1 MERGRKVRYFKYK
14 GVNGEDRII
23 REQDSLT
30 DTFISGRWMREP
42 SLIAKINGTDHDE
55 TVVEIS
61 EKEAM
66 NILGVPTTSK
76 TRGLITY
83 IIPVILI
90 ILLVIIGSLA
100 IKRFKDNN
108 KEKNAIYEKSLN
120 ETC

>member
-1 MERGRKVRYFKYK
+1 MRYFKFK

-55 TVVEIS
+55 TVMEIS

-66 NILGVPTTSK
+66 TIIGVPQTSK

-83 IIPVILI
+83 IASYFSYLI
-90 ILLVIIGSLA
+90 G
-100 IKRFKDNN
+100 NCWEYGN
-108 KEKNAIYEKSLN
+108 KKIQR
-120 ETC
+120 